1 MKQVLMQAMFHN
13 DLGMCVFH
21 PWVSA
26 FDASTPLD
34 YKPPTWITI
43 QKLPLEYMQ
52 LAHLVLAKVD
62 VILGFEHFT
71 LIILDFAYQ

>member
-1 MKQVLMQAMFHN
+1 MLVLH
-13 DLGMCVFH
+13 
-21 PWVSA
+21 
-26 FDASTPLD
+26 LD

-52 LAHLVLAKVD
+52 LAHLVAAKVD

>member
-26 FDASTPLD
+26 FDASTPFGLQTPHMD
-34 YKPPTWITI
+34 YNPKIASRI
-43 QKLPLEYMQ
+43 HAISSFGGCKS
-52 LAHLVLAKVD
+52 
-62 VILGFEHFT
+62 
-71 LIILDFAYQ
+71 